1 MRSGDKVAI
10 LLANRLEF
18 VLALFGAAKVG
29 AVVVPVNARFKVT
42 ELSHVIAHSDA
53 RVLITAA
60 APDGTDYPALLE
72 EVFPEL
78 PRQDAADLRLHDA
91 PALRQIVDLDGERP
105 GFLTRAAFESGATD
119 EDLDARQA
127 QVRIRD
133 VAMLMYTSGTSARPK
148 GCLLTHEALV
158 RHGANVARARFDL
171 TAADTFWDPLPLFHI
186 GGIVPMLGTFS
197 VGAKFVHAGHFEP
210 GTALR
215 MLSEERATVIYPAF
229 ETIWLQVLDHDDF
242 DRHDLSAIRI
252 IQSICVPERLMQL
265 EARMPWAAQ
274 VSSYGATECASN
286 LTLTRPDDGYDARMN
301 TLGRPLEGM
310 QVKIAHPET
319 GETLPAGV
327 VGELCFKGYALFE
340 AYYKEPE
347 LTAAA
352 FDDEGY
358 FHSQDLAKLDAEGRL
373 IYAGRLKDMLKV
385 GGENVSAIEVEGYLV
400 GHPAVSIAQVV
411 AAPDAKYG
419 EVVAAFVQLKRGA
432 RRERGGDH
440 RLLPGP
446 DRELQ
451 GPAPRALRRGVADV
465 GHEDPEVRP
474 ARGDRGGARCGRSGL
489 RSRSSRCARGC
500 ATRAGPTTSATRTGR
515 TASSASGCAT
525 WSPTGPTSGT
535 GRRRSTPTRSSSPR
549 STASRSTSSTSRATG
564 RRCC

>member
-1 MRSGDKVAI
+1 MYVEATTMGHLVDRQAAATPEREALVFPDARLTYAQLAERSDAFARALLGLGVEAGDKVAI

-18 VLALFGAAKVG
+18 VLALFGAAKLG
-29 AVVVPVNARFKVT
+29 AVVVPVNARLKVT

-60 APDGTDYPALLE
+60 ASDGTNYPELLA

-78 PRQDAADLRLHDA
+78 PGQDERALRLQGA
-91 PALRQIVDLDGERP
+91 PALRQIVDLDGDRP
-105 GFLTRAAFESGATD
+105 GLLTRAAFEAGAR
-119 EDLDARQA
+119 DLEAERKA

-171 TAADTFWDPLPLFHI
+171 TGEDTFWDPLPLFHI
-186 GGIVPMLGTFS
+186 GGIVPMLGAFS

-215 MLSEERATVIYPAF
+215 MLSQERATVIYPAF

-274 VSSYGATECASN
+274 VSSYGATECSSN

-310 QVKIAHPET
+310 RVKIADPET
-319 GETLPAGV
+319 GERLAAGV

-340 AYYKEPE
+340 GYYKDPE
-347 LTAAA
+347 LTAAS

-358 FHSQDLAKLDAEGRL
+358 FHSQDLAKLDEDGRL
-373 IYAGRLKDMLKV
+373 TYAGRLKDMLKV
-385 GGENVSAIEVEGYLV
+385 GGENVSALEVEGYLV
-400 GHPAVSIAQVV
+400 GHPAVGIAQVV

-419 EVVAAFVQLKRGA
+419 EVVAAFLQLKRGA
-432 RRERGGDH
+432 TATEEEVIDFCRG
-440 RLLPGP
+440 
-446 DRELQ
+446 Q
-451 GPAPRALRRGVADV
+451 IASYKVPR
-465 GHEDPEVRP
+465 HVRFVDEWP
-474 ARGDRGGARCGRSGL
+474 M
-489 RSRSSRCARGC
+489 
-500 ATRAGPTTSATRTGR
+500 
-515 TASSASGCAT
+515 
-525 WSPTGPTSGT
+525 SGT
-535 GRRRSTPTRSSSPR
+535 KIQKFV
-549 STASRSTSSTSRATG
+549 
-564 RRCC
+564 

>member
-1 MRSGDKVAI
+1 MVVNYIEATTLGHLVDRQAAATPEREALVFPDARLTYAQLAERSDAFARALLGLGVEAGDKVGI
-10 LLANRLEF
+10 LLANRVEF
-18 VLALFGAAKVG
+18 VLALFGAAKLG
-29 AVVVPVNARFKVT
+29 AVVVPVNARFKVS
-42 ELSHVIAHSDA
+42 ELSHVIGHSDA

-60 APDGTDYPALLE
+60 APDGTDYPELLTQ
-72 EVFPEL
+72 VFPEL
-78 PRQDAADLRLHDA
+78 PEQDARALRLAGA
-91 PALRQIVDLDGERP
+91 PALRQIVDLDAERP
-105 GFLTRAAFESGATD
+105 GLLAREQFEAGGQDLGA
-119 EDLDARQA
+119 RGV

-171 TAADTFWDPLPLFHI
+171 TDQDTFWDPLPLFHI

-210 GTALR
+210 TTALR
-215 MLSEERATVIYPAF
+215 MLEEERATVIYPAF
-229 ETIWLQVLDHDDF
+229 ETIWLQVLDHDAF

-265 EARMPWAAQ
+265 EARMPYAAQ
-274 VSSYGATECASN
+274 VSSYGATECSSN

-319 GETLPAGV
+319 GERLEPNT

-340 AYYKEPE
+340 GYYKDPE

-352 FDDEGY
+352 FDAEGY
-358 FHSQDLAKLDAEGRL
+358 FHSQDLAKLDDAGRL
-373 IYAGRLKDMLKV
+373 TYAGRLKDMLKV
-385 GGENVSAIEVEGYLV
+385 GGENVSALEVEGHLV

-419 EVVAAFVQLKRGA
+419 EVVAAFVQLKRNA
-432 RRERGGDH
+432 TATED
-440 RLLPGP
+440 
-446 DRELQ
+446 EIVAYCQ
-451 GPAPRALRRGVADV
+451 GQIASYKVPR
-465 GHEDPEVRP
+465 HVRFVDEWP
-474 ARGDRGGARCGRSGL
+474 M
-489 RSRSSRCARGC
+489 
-500 ATRAGPTTSATRTGR
+500 
-515 TASSASGCAT
+515 
-525 WSPTGPTSGT
+525 SGT
-535 GRRRSTPTRSSSPR
+535 KIQKFVLREAIAAELGAPVP
-549 STASRSTSSTSRATG
+549 G
-564 RRCC
+564 

>member
-1 MRSGDKVAI
+1 MNYIEATTLGHLVDRQAAATPEREALVFPDARLTYAQLAERSDAFARALLGLGVEAGDKVGI
-10 LLANRLEF
+10 LLANRVEF
-18 VLALFGAAKVG
+18 VLALFGAAKLG
-29 AVVVPVNARFKVT
+29 AVVVPVNARFKVS
-42 ELSHVIAHSDA
+42 ELSHVIGHSDA

-60 APDGTDYPALLE
+60 APDGTDYPELLTQ
-72 EVFPEL
+72 VFPEL
-78 PRQDAADLRLHDA
+78 PEQDARALRLAGA
-91 PALRQIVDLDGERP
+91 PALRQIVDLDAERP
-105 GFLTRAAFESGATD
+105 GLLAREQFEAGGQDLGA
-119 EDLDARQA
+119 RGV

-171 TAADTFWDPLPLFHI
+171 TDQDTFWDPLPLFHI

-210 GTALR
+210 TTALR
-215 MLSEERATVIYPAF
+215 MLEEERATVIYPAF
-229 ETIWLQVLDHDDF
+229 ETIWLQVLDHDAF

-265 EARMPWAAQ
+265 EARMPYAAQ
-274 VSSYGATECASN
+274 VSSYGATECSSN

-319 GETLPAGV
+319 GERLEPNT

-340 AYYKEPE
+340 GYYKDPE

-352 FDDEGY
+352 FDAEGY
-358 FHSQDLAKLDAEGRL
+358 FHSQDLAKLDDAGRL
-373 IYAGRLKDMLKV
+373 TYAGRLKDMLKV
-385 GGENVSAIEVEGYLV
+385 GGENVSALEVEGHLV

-419 EVVAAFVQLKRGA
+419 EVVAAFVQLKRNA
-432 RRERGGDH
+432 TATED
-440 RLLPGP
+440 
-446 DRELQ
+446 EIVAYCQ
-451 GPAPRALRRGVADV
+451 GQIASYKVPR
-465 GHEDPEVRP
+465 HVRFVDEWP
-474 ARGDRGGARCGRSGL
+474 M
-489 RSRSSRCARGC
+489 
-500 ATRAGPTTSATRTGR
+500 
-515 TASSASGCAT
+515 
-525 WSPTGPTSGT
+525 SGT
-535 GRRRSTPTRSSSPR
+535 KIQKFVLREAIAAELGAPVP
-549 STASRSTSSTSRATG
+549 G
-564 RRCC
+564 

>member
-1 MRSGDKVAI
+1 MVVNYVEATTLGHLVDRQAAATPEREALVFPDARLTYAQLAERSDAFARVLLGLGVVPGDKVGI
-10 LLANRLEF
+10 LLANRVEF
-18 VLALFGAAKVG
+18 VLALFGAAKAG
-29 AVVVPVNARFKVT
+29 AVVVPVNARFKVS

-60 APDGTDYPALLE
+60 APDGTDYPELLTQ
-72 EVFPEL
+72 VFPEL
-78 PRQDAADLRLHDA
+78 PEQDARGLRLAGA
-91 PALRQIVDLDGERP
+91 PALRQIVDLDAERP
-105 GFLTRAAFESGATD
+105 GFLTRAAFERGAG
-119 EDLDARQA
+119 DLAPDRKA

-133 VAMLMYTSGTSARPK
+133 IAMLMYTSGTSARPK

-171 TAADTFWDPLPLFHI
+171 TAQDTFWDPLPLFHI
-186 GGIVPMLGTFS
+186 GGIVPMLGAFS

-242 DRHDLSAIRI
+242 ERHDLSAIRI

-286 LTLTRPDDGYDARMN
+286 LTLTRPDDGYEARMH

-310 QVKIAHPET
+310 QVKITDPGT
-319 GETLPAGV
+319 GERVPPDT

-340 AYYKEPE
+340 GYYKDPE
-347 LTAAA
+347 QTAAA

-358 FHSQDLAKLDAEGRL
+358 FHSQDLAELDDEGRL
-373 IYAGRLKDMLKV
+373 TYAGRLKDMLKV
-385 GGENVSAIEVEGYLV
+385 GGENVSALEVEGHLV

-419 EVVAAFVQLKRGA
+419 EVVAAFVQLRRGA
-432 RRERGGDH
+432 
-440 RLLPGP
+440 
-446 DRELQ
+446 
-451 GPAPRALRRGVADV
+451 
-465 GHEDPEVRP
+465 
-474 ARGDRGGARCGRSGL
+474 
-489 RSRSSRCARGC
+489 
-500 ATRAGPTTSATRTGR
+500 SATEEEIVAFCQGQI
-515 TASSASGCAT
+515 ASYKVPRHVRFVAE
-525 WSPTGPTSGT
+525 WPMSGT
-535 GRRRSTPTRSSSPR
+535 KIQKFVLREAIAAELGAAVP
-549 STASRSTSSTSRATG
+549 G
-564 RRCC
+564 

>member
-1 MRSGDKVAI
+1 MVNAYLDATTLGHLVDRQAQATPDREALVFPDARLTYGQLAEQTDAFARALAGLGVRAGEKVAI
-10 LLANRLEF
+10 LLANRVEF
-18 VLALFGAAKVG
+18 VLALFGAAKLG
-29 AVVVPVNARFKVT
+29 AVVVPVNARLKVT

-60 APDGTDYPALLE
+60 APAGTDYPALLE
-72 EVFPEL
+72 EVFPAL
-78 PRQDAADLRLHDA
+78 PVQDASALELDGA
-91 PALRQIVDLDGERP
+91 PALRQIVDLDAERP
-105 GFLTRAAFESGATD
+105 GFLSRAAFEAGATG
-119 EDLDARQA
+119 EDVDARQA

-171 TAADTFWDPLPLFHI
+171 TEQDTFWDPLPLFHI

-242 DRHDLSAIRI
+242 DRHDLGAIRI

-310 QVKIAHPET
+310 QVKIADPET

-340 AYYKEPE
+340 GYYKEPE

-358 FHSQDLAKLDAEGRL
+358 FHSQDLAQLGADGRL

-419 EVVAAFVQLKRGA
+419 EVVAAFVQLRRGA
-432 RRERGGDH
+432 
-440 RLLPGP
+440 
-446 DRELQ
+446 
-451 GPAPRALRRGVADV
+451 
-465 GHEDPEVRP
+465 
-474 ARGDRGGARCGRSGL
+474 
-489 RSRSSRCARGC
+489 
-500 ATRAGPTTSATRTGR
+500 
-515 TASSASGCAT
+515 TASEAEIVAFCRGQIASYKVPRHVRFVSD
-525 WSPTGPTSGT
+525 WPMSGT
-535 GRRRSTPTRSSSPR
+535 KIQKFVLREAIAAELG
-549 STASRSTSSTSRATG
+549 AAV
-564 RRCC
+564 